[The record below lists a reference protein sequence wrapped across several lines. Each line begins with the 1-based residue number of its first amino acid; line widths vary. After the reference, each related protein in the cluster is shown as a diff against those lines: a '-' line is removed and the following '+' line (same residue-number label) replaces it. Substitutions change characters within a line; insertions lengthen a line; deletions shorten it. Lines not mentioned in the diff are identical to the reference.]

1 MMYCANLFKSD
12 KKFFS
17 EDLIQVVEDVKHY
30 LINSDVDW
38 EIVTV
43 LNNVSHEVVDR
54 MEFKRDMFSNKCNFK
69 MVGYQGGS

>member
-1 MMYCANLFKSD
+1 MMYCAKLFKSD

-30 LINSDVDW
+30 LIDSDVDW

-43 LNNVSHEVVDR
+43 LNTSSHEVVDR

-69 MVGYQGGS
+69 MVGHQGGF